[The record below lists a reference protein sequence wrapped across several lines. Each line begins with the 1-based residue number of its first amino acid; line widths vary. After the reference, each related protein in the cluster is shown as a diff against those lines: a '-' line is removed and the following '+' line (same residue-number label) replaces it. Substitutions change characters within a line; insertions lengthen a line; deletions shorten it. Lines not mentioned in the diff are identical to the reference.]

1 MDDHRVVLDLSHI
14 VCGKPQRLPVGAA
27 RLIKQPKVAGI
38 KYSALSIRMVELHPR
53 VITKPAASVMFV
65 SSASACQCCV
75 HGPREIL
82 HKASERTGGAFL
94 EALRRVRPARLLTP
108 AKTLLEGGTG
118 SLGIVE

>member
-1 MDDHRVVLDLSHI
+1 
-14 VCGKPQRLPVGAA
+14 
-27 RLIKQPKVAGI
+27 
-38 KYSALSIRMVELHPR
+38 
-53 VITKPAASVMFV
+53 MFV

-118 SLGIVE
+118 SLGIVETEQQSSIRPTEPEGVTHRRADLGLA